1 VDVAPDADPDVDS
14 IQPVEP
20 RLELIGRCRADLGEP
35 LELGLTPWGRRRIIP
50 IVGGEFEGPRVSAT
64 ILSGGADWQVIH
76 EDGVAAIDT
85 RYTLQTNDD
94 ALISVATRGVRHGPP
109 EVLRCLAEG
118 ETVDPSEYYFRVSIQ
133 YETGAAPYQWL
144 NRIVA
149 VASAVRLAD
158 QVIYD
163 AYALT

>member
-1 VDVAPDADPDVDS
+1 MEP
-14 IQPVEP
+14 IQPG
-20 RLELIGRCRADLGEP
+20 LELIGRCRADLGEP
-35 LELGLTPWGRRRIIP
+35 LELGRTPWGRRLVIP
-50 IVGGEFEGPRVSAT
+50 IVGGEFDGPRVSAT

-76 EDGVAAIDT
+76 EDGMAAIDT
-85 RYTLQTNDD
+85 RYTLQTRDD
-94 ALISVATRGVRHGPP
+94 ALISVATRGVRHGPSD
-109 EVLRCLAEG
+109 VLRRLAEG
-118 ETVDPSEYYFRVSIQ
+118 QPVDPTEYYFRVSIQ
-133 YETGAAPYQWL
+133 YETGAQAYLWL

>member
-1 VDVAPDADPDVDS
+1 MDS
-14 IQPVEP
+14 PQPIQP

-35 LELGLTPWGRRRIIP
+35 LELGQSPWGRRRIIP

-64 ILSGGADWQVIH
+64 ILSGGADWQVVH
-76 EDGVAAIDT
+76 EDGMAAIDT
-85 RYTLQTNDD
+85 RYTLRTHDE
-94 ALISVATRGVRHGPP
+94 ALISVATRGVRHGSP
-109 EVLRCLAEG
+109 EVLRRLAEG
-118 ETVDPSEYYFRVSIQ
+118 EAVDPAEYYFRVSIQ
-133 YETGAAPYQWL
+133 YETGAPAYHWL